1 MNRLTGQELRIASVI
16 ALGGL
21 MAVLDTTIVA
31 VALPQFMTTFNASL
45 TTIQWIVT
53 AYALGMVAAMPLAAT
68 FAQRWGARRV
78 YLAALVVF
86 AVSSAAAGLAGDL
99 GWLIAARAVQGLA
112 GGLINPLGMTIG
124 FGTVAPER
132 RGRMTAITG
141 LPLLV
146 GPILGPV
153 LGGVL
158 LDSLSWRALFFI
170 TVPPALLAVV
180 GVLRWVPAGTP
191 SAERTP
197 MDLVGGLL
205 LVPGVVAVAYGFSDD
220 SAGAPVRAAIVLAG
234 LALMTAFARRSWR
247 HHAPLLNIRLL
258 RDRTFGRNA
267 AVLVLFAAPYF
278 GSMLL
283 MPAYIQVIRGDSAL
297 TSALMMVPGAIG
309 MGISIQIT
317 ARVLER
323 FGPRIV
329 VGTGLSLAIISTGLT
344 ALVIAPDTPYPVLV
358 ILGLLQGAGTGA
370 IMMPTIVSAGRNLQ
384 GPDLASGSAILPLA
398 STIASAVGTAAVSAV
413 FTGLIATATGGRG
426 LAALSDP
433 AASATLTSD
442 VVSAYRVTLAGV
454 LAVMVIALVV
464 RLRTRPAPAAPVA
477 EPTKVRSAA

>member
-1 MNRLTGQELRIASVI
+1 MNRLTGQELRIAAVV

-31 VALPQFMTTFNASL
+31 VALPQFMATFEAPL
-45 TTIQWIVT
+45 TAVQWIAT

-68 FAQRWGARRV
+68 LAQRWGARRV
-78 YLAALVVF
+78 YLAALLVF
-86 AVSSAAAGLAGDL
+86 AVASAAAGAAGGL
-99 GWLIAARAVQGLA
+99 GWLIAARALQGLA

-124 FGTVAPER
+124 FGAVAPER
-132 RGRMTAITG
+132 RGRMTTITG

-158 LDSLSWRALFFI
+158 LDSTSWRALFFI

-180 GVLRWVPAGTP
+180 GVLRWVPSGAP

-197 MDLVGGLL
+197 IDVVGGLL
-205 LVPGVVAVAYGFSDD
+205 LVPGVVAVAYGLSEE
-220 SAGAPVRAAIVLAG
+220 STGAAVRASIVFVG
-234 LALMTAFARRSWR
+234 LGLMTAFVRRSWR
-247 HHAPLLNIRLL
+247 HHAPLLNVRLL

-267 AVLVLFAAPYF
+267 AVLVLYAAPYF

-283 MPAYIQVIRGDSAL
+283 MPTYVQVIRGDSVL
-297 TSALMMVPGAIG
+297 ISALLGIPAAIG
-309 MGISIQIT
+309 MGVSIQIA

-329 VGTGLSLAIISTGLT
+329 VGTGLGLSIVAVGLT
-344 ALVIAPDTPYPVLV
+344 ALVISPDTPYVLLA
-358 ILGLLQGAGTGA
+358 ILGVFQGAGTGA
-370 IMMPTIVSAGRNLQ
+370 IMMPTIVSAGRDLH
-384 GPDLASGSAILPLA
+384 GPDLASGSAILPLT
-398 STIASAVGTAAVSAV
+398 STIATAVGTAAVSAV
-413 FTGLIATATGGRG
+413 FTGLTAAVTGGRG
-426 LAALSDP
+426 LAALDDP
-433 AASATLTSD
+433 ADGATLIAEI
-442 VVSAYRVTLAGV
+442 VSAYRVTLAGV

-464 RLRTRPAPAAPVA
+464 RLRTSPAPAAPEA
-477 EPTKVRSAA
+477 EPTTIRSAA

>member
-1 MNRLTGQELRIASVI
+1 MNRLTAQELRIAAVI

-31 VALPQFMTTFNASL
+31 VALPRFMTTFSASL

-78 YLAALVVF
+78 YLTALLVF
-86 AVSSAAAGLAGDL
+86 TVASAAAGAAGDL

-124 FGTVAPER
+124 FGAVAPER
-132 RGRMTAITG
+132 RSRMTAITG
-141 LPLLV
+141 LPLLI
-146 GPILGPV
+146 GPILGPM

-180 GVLRWVPAGTP
+180 GVLRWVPADTP
-191 SAERTP
+191 SAKRAP
-197 MDLVGGLL
+197 IDFAGGLL
-205 LVPGVVAVAYGFSDD
+205 LVPGVVAVAYGFSEETLGMD
-220 SAGAPVRAAIVLAG
+220 VRSGIVAAG
-234 LALMTAFARRSWR
+234 LVLMAVFIRRSWS
-247 HHAPLLNIRLL
+247 HHAPLLNVRLL
-258 RDRTFGRNA
+258 RDRTFGRNT
-267 AVLVLFAAPYF
+267 AVLVLYAAPYF

-283 MPAYIQVIRGDSAL
+283 MPAYIQVMRGDSAL
-297 TSALMMVPGAIG
+297 TSALMMVPAAIG
-309 MGISIQIT
+309 MGITIQFA

-329 VGTGLSLAIISTGLT
+329 VGTGLSLAIVSTALT
-344 ALVIAPDTPYPVLV
+344 ALVLTPDTPYLVLG
-358 ILGLLQGAGTGA
+358 ILGLVQGAGTGA
-370 IMMPTIVSAGRNLQ
+370 IMMPTIVSAGRELR
-384 GPDLASGSAILPLA
+384 GSDLASGSAILPLA

-413 FTGLIATATGGRG
+413 FTGLIAAATAGQG

-433 AASATLTSD
+433 GSALTGE
-442 VVSAYRVTLAGV
+442 VVDAYRLTLVGV
-454 LAVMVIALVV
+454 LAVMVFALVV
-464 RLRTRPAPAAPVA
+464 RLRTRPAPAT
-477 EPTKVRSAA
+477 EPATVRSAA

>member
-1 MNRLTGQELRIASVI
+1 MNRLTAQELRIAAVI

-31 VALPQFMTTFNASL
+31 VALPRFMTTFSASL

-68 FAQRWGARRV
+68 FALRWGARRV
-78 YLAALVVF
+78 YLIALLVF
-86 AVSSAAAGLAGDL
+86 AVASAAAGAAGDL
-99 GWLIAARAVQGLA
+99 GWLITARAVQGLA

-132 RGRMTAITG
+132 RSRMTAITG
-141 LPLLV
+141 LPLLI
-146 GPILGPV
+146 GPILGPM
-153 LGGVL
+153 LGGIL

-180 GVLRWVPAGTP
+180 GVLRWVPADTP
-191 SAERTP
+191 SAERAP
-197 MDLVGGLL
+197 IDFAGGLL
-205 LVPGVVAVAYGFSDD
+205 LVPGVVAVAYGFSEETLGVD
-220 SAGAPVRAAIVLAG
+220 VRSSIVAAG
-234 LALMTAFARRSWR
+234 LVLMAVFIRRSWG
-247 HHAPLLNIRLL
+247 HHAPLLNVRLL
-258 RDRTFGRNA
+258 RDRTFGRNT
-267 AVLVLFAAPYF
+267 AVLVLYAAPYF

-283 MPAYIQVIRGDSAL
+283 MPAYIQVMRGDSAL

-309 MGISIQIT
+309 MGITIQFA

-329 VGTGLSLAIISTGLT
+329 VGTGLSLAIVST
-344 ALVIAPDTPYPVLV
+344 ALTVLVLTPDTPYLVLG
-358 ILGLLQGAGTGA
+358 ILGVLQGAGTGA
-370 IMMPTIVSAGRNLQ
+370 IMMPTIVSAGRELR

-398 STIASAVGTAAVSAV
+398 STIASAVGTAVVSAV
-413 FTGLIATATGGRG
+413 FTGLIASATAGQG

-433 AASATLTSD
+433 SAGSMLTGEIVD
-442 VVSAYRVTLAGV
+442 AYRVTLVGV
-454 LAVMVIALVV
+454 LAIMVLALVV
-464 RLRTRPAPAAPVA
+464 RLRTRPAPTTK
-477 EPTKVRSAA
+477 PTTVRSAA

>member
-1 MNRLTGQELRIASVI
+1 MNRLTAQELRIAAVI

-31 VALPQFMTTFNASL
+31 VALPRFMTTFSASL
-45 TTIQWIVT
+45 TMIQWIVT

-78 YLAALVVF
+78 YLAALLVF
-86 AVSSAAAGLAGDL
+86 AVSSAAAGAAGDL

-132 RGRMTAITG
+132 RSRMTAITG
-141 LPLLV
+141 LPLLI
-146 GPILGPV
+146 GPILGPM
-153 LGGVL
+153 LGGIL

-180 GVLRWVPAGTP
+180 GVLRWVPADIP
-191 SAERTP
+191 SADRAP
-197 MDLVGGLL
+197 IDFAGGLL
-205 LVPGVVAVAYGFSDD
+205 LVPGVVAVAYGFSEETLGMDAR
-220 SAGAPVRAAIVLAG
+220 SAIVAAG
-234 LALMTAFARRSWR
+234 LVLMAVFMRRSWG
-247 HHAPLLNIRLL
+247 HHAPLLNVRLL
-258 RDRTFGRNA
+258 RDRTFGRNT
-267 AVLVLFAAPYF
+267 AVLVLYAAPYF

-283 MPAYIQVIRGDSAL
+283 MPAYIQVMRGDSAL

-309 MGISIQIT
+309 MGITIQFA

-329 VGTGLSLAIISTGLT
+329 VGTGLSLAIVSTALT
-344 ALVIAPDTPYPVLV
+344 ALVLTPDTSYLA
-358 ILGLLQGAGTGA
+358 LGLLGVLQGAGTGA
-370 IMMPTIVSAGRNLQ
+370 IMMPTIVSAGRELR

-398 STIASAVGTAAVSAV
+398 STIASAVGTAVVSAV
-413 FTGLIATATGGRG
+413 FTGLIASATAGQG
-426 LAALSDP
+426 LAALRDP
-433 AASATLTSD
+433 GSALTGE
-442 VVSAYRVTLAGV
+442 VVDAYRLTLVGV
-454 LAVMVIALVV
+454 LAIMVLALVV
-464 RLRTRPAPAAPVA
+464 RLRTRPAPAT
-477 EPTKVRSAA
+477 EPTTVRSAA

>member
-1 MNRLTGQELRIASVI
+1 MNRLTGRELRIAAVI

-31 VALPQFMTTFNASL
+31 VALPRFMTTFSASL
-45 TTIQWIVT
+45 TTIQWIAT

-78 YLAALVVF
+78 YLAALLVF
-86 AVSSAAAGLAGDL
+86 AVASVAAGAAGDL

-124 FGTVAPER
+124 FGAVAPER
-132 RGRMTAITG
+132 RSRMTTITG

-146 GPILGPV
+146 GPILGPM
-153 LGGVL
+153 LGGIL
-158 LDSLSWRALFFI
+158 LDGLSWRALFFI
-170 TVPPALLAVV
+170 TVPPALLAVA
-180 GVLRWVPAGTP
+180 GVLRWVPADVP
-191 SAERTP
+191 STERTP
-197 MDLVGGLL
+197 IDVAGGLL
-205 LVPGVVAVAYGFSDD
+205 LVPGVVAVAYGFSEET
-220 SAGAPVRAAIVLAG
+220 AGLEIRVAIVAIG
-234 LALMTAFARRSWR
+234 LALMAVFTRRSWR
-247 HHAPLLNIRLL
+247 HRAPLLNVRLL

-267 AVLVLFAAPYF
+267 AVLVLYAGPYF

-297 TSALMMVPGAIG
+297 VSAAMMVPGTIG
-309 MGISIQIT
+309 MGISIQLA
-317 ARVLER
+317 ARLLER

-329 VGTGLSLAIISTGLT
+329 VGTGLSLAAVSTVLT
-344 ALVIAPDTPYPVLV
+344 VLVLAPDTSYTVLA
-358 ILGLLQGAGTGA
+358 ILGAIQGAGTGA
-370 IMMPTIVSAGRNLQ
+370 IMMPTIVSAGRDLR

-398 STIASAVGTAAVSAV
+398 STIASAVGTAVVSAA
-413 FTGLIATATGGRG
+413 FTGLIAAATAGRG

-433 AASATLTSD
+433 AADAALPGEIVD
-442 VVSAYRVTLAGV
+442 AYRLTLVGV
-454 LAVMVIALVV
+454 LAVMVLALVV
-464 RLRTRPAPAAPVA
+464 RLRTRPTTPTT

>member
-1 MNRLTGQELRIASVI
+1 MNRLTGQELRIAAVI

-31 VALPQFMTTFNASL
+31 VAVPQFMTTFSASL

-78 YLAALVVF
+78 YLIALLVF
-86 AVSSAAAGLAGDL
+86 AAASAAAGAAGDL

-124 FGTVAPER
+124 FGAVAPER
-132 RGRMTAITG
+132 RGRMTTITG
-141 LPLLV
+141 LPLLI
-146 GPILGPV
+146 GPILGPL

-158 LDSLSWRALFFI
+158 LESLSWRALFFI

-197 MDLVGGLL
+197 MDFVGGLL
-205 LVPGVVAVAYGFSDD
+205 LVPGVVAVTYGLSEETTGVV
-220 SAGAPVRAAIVLAG
+220 ARVAIVAAG
-234 LALMTAFARRSWR
+234 LALMTVFARRSW
-247 HHAPLLNIRLL
+247 HHRAPLLNIRLL
-258 RDRTFGRNA
+258 RDRTFGRNTV
-267 AVLVLFAAPYF
+267 VLVLYAAPYF

-283 MPAYIQVIRGDSAL
+283 MPAYIQLMRGDSTL
-297 TSALMMVPGAIG
+297 VSALMMVPATIG
-309 MGISIQIT
+309 MGLSIQFA

-323 FGPRIV
+323 FGPRII
-329 VGTGLSLAIISTGLT
+329 VGTGLSLAIAATGLT
-344 ALVIAPDTPYPVLV
+344 MLVLTPETPYTVLA
-358 ILGLLQGAGTGA
+358 ILGVFQGAGTGA
-370 IMMPTIVSAGRNLQ
+370 IMMPTIVSAGRNLH

-398 STIASAVGTAAVSAV
+398 STIATAVGTAAVSAV
-413 FTGLIATATGGRG
+413 FTGLTAAATGGRG

-433 AASATLTSD
+433 GAGTTLIAE
-442 VVSAYRVTLAGV
+442 VVSGYRVTLAGV

-464 RLRTRPAPAAPVA
+464 RLRTRPAPAVPMT
-477 EPTKVRSAA
+477 EPTTVRSAV

>member
-1 MNRLTGQELRIASVI
+1 MNRLTGQELRIAAVI

-31 VALPQFMTTFNASL
+31 VALPQFMTTFSASL
-45 TTIQWIVT
+45 TTIQWIAT

-68 FAQRWGARRV
+68 LARRWGARRV
-78 YLAALVVF
+78 YLAALLVF
-86 AVSSAAAGLAGDL
+86 AASSAAAGAAGDL
-99 GWLIAARAVQGLA
+99 GWLIAARTVQGLA

-124 FGTVAPER
+124 FGAVAPER
-132 RGRMTAITG
+132 RGRMTTITG
-141 LPLLV
+141 LPLLI
-146 GPILGPV
+146 GPILGPL

-180 GVLRWVPAGTP
+180 GVLRWVPAGTR
-191 SAERTP
+191 SAERVP
-197 MDLVGGLL
+197 IDLVGGLL
-205 LVPGVVAVAYGFSDD
+205 LVPGVVAVAYGFSEETV
-220 SAGAPVRAAIVLAG
+220 ATGLRAAIVLAG
-234 LALMTAFARRSWR
+234 LALVAVFVRRSWH
-247 HHAPLLNIRLL
+247 HHAPLLNVRLL

-267 AVLVLFAAPYF
+267 AVLVLYAAPYF

-283 MPAYIQVIRGDSAL
+283 MPAYIQIMRGDS
-297 TSALMMVPGAIG
+297 TMVSALMMVPSTIG
-309 MGISIQIT
+309 MGLSIQLA

-329 VGTGLSLAIISTGLT
+329 VGIGLGLAIAGTGLT
-344 ALVIAPDTPYPVLV
+344 VLVLTPDTPYLVLA
-358 ILGLLQGAGTGA
+358 ILGVLQGAGTGA
-370 IMMPTIVSAGRNLQ
+370 IMMPTIVSAGRNLH

-398 STIASAVGTAAVSAV
+398 ATIATAVGTAAVSAT
-413 FTGLIATATGGRG
+413 FAGLIATATGGRG

-433 AASATLTSD
+433 AAGATLTAEI
-442 VVSAYRVTLAGV
+442 VSAYRVTLVGV

-464 RLRTRPAPAAPVA
+464 RLKTRPASIV
-477 EPTKVRSAA
+477 EPTTVRSAV